1 MATGTWNAAA
11 ISVAKG
17 GTGATDA
24 TAARTNLGV
33 RIGTDVQGYNSTL
46 AAVAGGT
53 YTGDDSI
60 TTVGTIGTGT
70 WNAVA
75 ISVAKGG
82 TGATNNVTARTNLGV
97 RIGTD
102 VQAYSAVL
110 GSVAAGTYTGSTSIT
125 TVGTIGTG
133 TWNAVAISVAKGGT
147 GATDAATARSNLGL
161 SSTTFYNL
169 LKTTTDGTADVILT
183 TNGNSPS
190 GTTNLVVVS
199 ASSVWMFTVNIAAYN
214 TTDNA
219 MGAFQ
224 IRGAISRNANNAT
237 SIVGSTIKEYFLDS
251 NMTNI
256 SASVTADDSNETIQV
271 KVKGL
276 SSKTIKWTAS
286 IAIEEIST
294 A

>member
-1 MATGTWNAAA
+1 M
-11 ISVAKG
+11 AKG
-17 GTGATDA
+17 GTGGTDA
-24 TAARTNLGV
+24 A
-33 RIGTDVQGYNSTL
+33 
-46 AAVAGGT
+46 
-53 YTGDDSI
+53 
-60 TTVGTIGTGT
+60 
-70 WNAVA
+70 
-75 ISVAKGG
+75 
-82 TGATNNVTARTNLGV
+82 TARTGLGV

-102 VQAYSAVL
+102 VQAYNATL
-110 GSVAAGTYTGSTSIT
+110 GSVAAGTYTGATSIT
-125 TVGTIGTG
+125 TVGTVATGTWNGGFSNSSVAAVAGGTYTGATSITTVGTVATG
-133 TWNAVAISVAKGGT
+133 TWNAAAISMAKGGT
-147 GATDAATARSNLGL
+147 GGTDAATARTSLGL
-161 SSTTFYNL
+161 SSATYYDL
-169 LKTTTDGTADVILT
+169 LRTTTDATADVPLT
-183 TNGNSPS
+183 TNGNAPS

-224 IRGAISRNANNAT
+224 IRGAISRNANNTT